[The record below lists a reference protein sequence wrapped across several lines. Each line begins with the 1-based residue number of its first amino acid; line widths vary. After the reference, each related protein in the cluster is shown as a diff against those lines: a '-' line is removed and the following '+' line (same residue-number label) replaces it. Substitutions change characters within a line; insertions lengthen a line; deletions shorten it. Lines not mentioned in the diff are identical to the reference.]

1 MPEQK
6 GKVRGE
12 NGPTCYVLRPVPGNP
27 DTCLFQ
33 WLLDTDLKVINYL
46 EIHLPPSKSF
56 NNPQFQGW
64 IPQSIID
71 KALSGAQ
78 LDYIANVRLR
88 AAELARV
95 RDFHNTSIGSCED
108 IVINT

>member
-1 MPEQK
+1 MLIIISISLTNLYFK
-6 GKVRGE
+6 
-12 NGPTCYVLRPVPGNP
+12 
-27 DTCLFQ
+27 
-33 WLLDTDLKVINYL
+33 
-46 EIHLPPSKSF
+46 
-56 NNPQFQGW
+56 GW

-88 AAELARV
+88 AAELAKV